1 MGHLNKKCAMQ
12 RWSLVKP
19 IRGLAMVEFVISLPF
34 LLLMF
39 AAVSEFGIMFYTQT
53 TLNTSVNDA
62 ARFIASDAIEGSS
75 FVVITPQ
82 ARTRA
87 ENLAVYGNIWGNGQP
102 LIVGFDTSMVTIEC
116 TYGSTPVSTGT
127 QCTNSVAVSS
137 ISSISVKA
145 EIQYSPVFG
154 QMLEN
159 LSGTNIDIPL
169 NASAINVVT
178 S

>member
-1 MGHLNKKCAMQ
+1 MGHLNKQRAMQ
-12 RWSLVKP
+12 RLSLVKP
-19 IRGLAMVEFVISLPF
+19 IRGLAMVEFAISLPF

-39 AAVSEFGIMFYTQT
+39 AGVGEFGIMFYTQT

-62 ARFIASDAIEGSS
+62 ARFLASDAIEGSG
-75 FVVITPQ
+75 FIVITPQ

-87 ENLAVYGNIWGNGQP
+87 ANLAVYGNIRGDGQP
-102 LIVGFDTSMVTIEC
+102 LINGFDTSMVTIDC
-116 TYGSTPVSTGT
+116 AYGSTVVATGT

-137 ISSISVKA
+137 VTPISVKA

-159 LSGTNIDIPL
+159 LSGTNIDFLL
-169 NASAINVVT
+169 NASAINAVT
-178 S
+178 A